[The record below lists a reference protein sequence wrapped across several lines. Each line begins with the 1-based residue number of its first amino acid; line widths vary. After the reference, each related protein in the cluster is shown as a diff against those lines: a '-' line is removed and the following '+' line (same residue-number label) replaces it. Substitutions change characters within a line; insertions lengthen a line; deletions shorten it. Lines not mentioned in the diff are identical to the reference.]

1 MLTWYHRFVHLMQ
14 LWTVVGNVLVFLWP
28 AGALYHIEAQAMV
41 VALIPLA
48 VQRLWELWGVLLDLW
63 EQFP

>member
-1 MLTWYHRFVHLMQ
+1 MQ

-48 VQRLWELWGVLLDLW
+48 VQRLWELWGVLVDLW